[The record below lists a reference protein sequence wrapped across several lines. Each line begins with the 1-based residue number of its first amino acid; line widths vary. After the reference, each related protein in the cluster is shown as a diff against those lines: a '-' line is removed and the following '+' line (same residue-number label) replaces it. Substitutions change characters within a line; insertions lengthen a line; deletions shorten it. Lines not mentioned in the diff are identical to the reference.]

1 MIIDIFVRMMEGAIC
16 LSRGNNEA
24 AKIQPEC
31 LNRIHSKISESIWR
45 NIARDF
51 HVNVLAEKQRT
62 GIF

>member
-1 MIIDIFVRMMEGAIC
+1 MDDIFVRMMEGAIC
-16 LSRGNNEA
+16 LSGGNNEA

-31 LNRIHSKISESIWR
+31 LTRMHSKISESIWR